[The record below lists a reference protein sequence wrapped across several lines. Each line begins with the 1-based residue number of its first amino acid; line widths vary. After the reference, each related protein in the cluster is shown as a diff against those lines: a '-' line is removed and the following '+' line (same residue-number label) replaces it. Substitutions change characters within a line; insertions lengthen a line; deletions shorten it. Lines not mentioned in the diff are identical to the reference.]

1 MAKVDNYMTNLG
13 KKSPFKLLAELINDP
28 ERKPILTIMA
38 ELIYLS
44 FYHKALP
51 RQYFSRYLFKNGK
64 KNVQNYFT
72 DSFLYYKIKPFFND
86 KEIREVMENKLFF
99 DFFYG
104 QFDIAL
110 PKILMYNHRQMFVM
124 GKKSIEVNS
133 SIDLKVLL
141 EETFKQNPSIDSM
154 IIKKTYWSYGGDRIF
169 KLTLD
174 QLRKNPEIT
183 EKLYSEVIKSGYLFQ
198 ETIIQHPD
206 LNKLNPSCVNTI
218 RIDTFIDKEG
228 KIEVISAYIRM
239 SINNFHLDNISS
251 GGCSVNIDIQT
262 GKLKKDGYMIFRTS
276 GVKILTKHPVTEIV
290 FEDFSIPYFTQVK
303 ELVIKSASLMP
314 DLRLIGWD
322 VAIGESGPI
331 LIEGNSD
338 YDISGSDIA
347 VDGLRSNQVFR
358 KVLKEIHYL

>member
-1 MAKVDNYMTNLG
+1 
-13 KKSPFKLLAELINDP
+13 
-28 ERKPILTIMA
+28 
-38 ELIYLS
+38 
-44 FYHKALP
+44 
-51 RQYFSRYLFKNGK
+51 
-64 KNVQNYFT
+64 
-72 DSFLYYKIKPFFND
+72 
-86 KEIREVMENKLFF
+86 
-99 DFFYG
+99 
-104 QFDIAL
+104 
-110 PKILMYNHRQMFVM
+110 
-124 GKKSIEVNS
+124 
-133 SIDLKVLL
+133 
-141 EETFKQNPSIDSM
+141 
-154 IIKKTYWSYGGDRIF
+154 
-169 KLTLD
+169 
-174 QLRKNPEIT
+174 
-183 EKLYSEVIKSGYLFQ
+183 
-198 ETIIQHPD
+198 
-206 LNKLNPSCVNTI
+206 
-218 RIDTFIDKEG
+218 
-228 KIEVISAYIRM
+228 M